1 MPAPSGIAA
10 VPAAP
15 ARVHGYAP
23 ASAYTTRPGDS
34 LWEIARRALGPRAS
48 DARVGAL
55 MWALWEANQDAIGT
69 SNPDVLPVAVTL
81 TLLKEIA

>member
-1 MPAPSGIAA
+1 
-10 VPAAP
+10 
-15 ARVHGYAP
+15 
-23 ASAYTTRPGDS
+23 
-34 LWEIARRALGPRAS
+34 
-48 DARVGAL
+48 